1 MNSKYKDL
9 EGEKVGN
16 LIVEKYLYNEDG
28 QPTFKCI
35 CDCGRIVNKTYQYLN
50 RKRVYSP
57 ASCGCKKSVATII
70 FNKTTKTG
78 FTSKYFKEDENIY
91 RVEAVKKNGQS
102 YNVLVDNLGLSILKK
117 INRTLSVD
125 RRGYPFIT
133 KEDENGKQLFLMNI
147 LMCGMEFY
155 DNKSNIVIDHI
166 NGNPLDNRLVNLR
179 IANNF
184 GNSQNAKIRKDNSVG
199 IKGFRI
205 LEGNRPLVKISC
217 RIQSYKNRLE
227 QTVPL
232 SEEGLKYLILWD
244 VLKRKELHD
253 EFSNLGFDIKDK
265 TLNEIIKEQSRIFI
279 ENLDDYYF
287 GIFKNNGFKYK
298 PKKYKKS
305 NALENLKALFKDI
318 DLNNIVV

>member
-1 MNSKYKDL
+1 M
-9 EGEKVGN
+9 
-16 LIVEKYLYNEDG
+16 
-28 QPTFKCI
+28 
-35 CDCGRIVNKTYQYLN
+35 
-50 RKRVYSP
+50 
-57 ASCGCKKSVATII
+57 
-70 FNKTTKTG
+70 
-78 FTSKYFKEDENIY
+78 
-91 RVEAVKKNGQS
+91 
-102 YNVLVDNLGLSILKK
+102 LVDNLGLSILKK

-155 DNKSNIVIDHI
+155 NNKSNIVIDHI

-179 IANNF
+179 ITNNF

-305 NALENLKALFKDI
+305 NALENLKELFKDI

>member
-1 MNSKYKDL
+1 MRSKYKDL
-9 EGEKVGN
+9 EGKRIGS
-16 LIVEKYLYNEDG
+16 LIIEKYLCDEGN

-35 CDCGRIVNKTYQYLN
+35 CDCGKVINKTYQYLN
-50 RKRVYSP
+50 RKRMYSP
-57 ASCGCKKSVATII
+57 ASCGCKKGMAAII

-78 FTSKYFKEDENIY
+78 FTSQYFKEDENVY
-91 RVEAVKKNGQS
+91 RIEVVKKNGES
-102 YNVLVDNLGLSILKK
+102 YNVLVDNLGLSILKR

-125 RRGYPFIT
+125 KRGYPFIT

-166 NGNPLDNRLVNLR
+166 NGNPLDNRLINLR
-179 IANNF
+179 ITNNF
-184 GNSQNAKIRKDNSVG
+184 GNSQNAKIRKDNSTG

-205 LEGNRPLVKISC
+205 LEGDRPLVKISC

-253 EFSNLGFDIKDK
+253 EFSNLGFDIKEK
-265 TLNEIIKEQSRIFI
+265 TLNNIIKEQSRIFI
-279 ENLDDYYF
+279 ENLDNYYLS
-287 GIFKNNGFKYK
+287 IFKNNGFKYK

-305 NALENLKALFKDI
+305 SALDDLKEIFKDV
-318 DLNNIVV
+318 DLNSIVA